1 MHRPLFD
8 ALIVRLALSEQF
20 SSIRDLLQSA
30 DGKVSPANPPAAGQK
45 KKVTLIL

>member
-20 SSIRDLLQSA
+20 SSIRQLL
-30 DGKVSPANPPAAGQK
+30 DGTWP
-45 KKVTLIL
+45 LI